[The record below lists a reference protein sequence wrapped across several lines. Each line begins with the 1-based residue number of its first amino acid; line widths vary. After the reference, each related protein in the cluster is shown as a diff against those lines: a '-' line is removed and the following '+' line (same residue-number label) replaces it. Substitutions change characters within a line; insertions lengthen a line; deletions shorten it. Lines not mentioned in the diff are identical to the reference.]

1 MDLLA
6 KKLIVGRTCHTVRF
20 LAKTRIADAM
30 LHPSHKKL
38 DVSLPNRELVLLL
51 SKAISLLNKL
61 VNTDF
66 TGKIIIKFEH
76 GEVNGVEE
84 VKNDSSVK
92 YREG

>member
-1 MDLLA
+1 M
-6 KKLIVGRTCHTVRF
+6 
-20 LAKTRIADAM
+20 
-30 LHPSHKKL
+30 
-38 DVSLPNRELVLLL
+38 L